1 MQNDVSQKMKMSK
14 RSIIS
19 KNVPPKKPR
28 LDELNDFWDD
38 DFDEDLIDDCFERA
52 TQAFNEVKS

>member
-1 MQNDVSQKMKMSK
+1 MKMSK